1 MKEREIAQ
9 LRRRFRSGKTNIGH
23 IYGCLV
29 TAKGEILS
37 EFDQSLGLM
46 ADEDADALLSL
57 LKKTMS
63 GSLNRNL
70 VEIEFSTQQVLESEE
85 HKLLTELRTTQLKEK
100 EVVHKL
106 FDKITGNDLSED
118 NYVILLAY
126 DHCDVFAKNS
136 EGEDDIE
143 STASF
148 PYIVCSVCPV
158 KIGKSVMSYY
168 MPGNC
173 FRSICADAAVSAPEF
188 GFTFPAFEDGGA
200 NIYKT
205 LCYTHDLANNRAEL
219 ITALFGAEEAP
230 MPAVEQKSTFAE
242 MLVETM
248 EEDCSL
254 HVVKAVH
261 NQLRAMIEEHK
272 QEKIDEPLV
281 ITKTEAGALLRCCGV
296 VEEKAEAFEE
306 KFDERFGKNAE
317 VNPGNLAESKGISV
331 KTPEVVIKVNPG
343 CSDRVETRVIDGT
356 KYILIRADSDVEV
369 NGINV
374 QI

>member
-23 IYGCLV
+23 IYGCFV
-29 TAKGEILS
+29 SSKGEILS
-37 EFDQSLGLM
+37 EFNQGLGLM
-46 ADEDADALLSL
+46 AEEDADALLGL

-63 GSLNRNL
+63 GSINRNL
-70 VEIEFSTQQVLESEE
+70 VELEFSTQQVLESEE
-85 HKLLTELRTTQLKEK
+85 HKLLTALRTTELKDT

-106 FDKITGNDLSED
+106 FDKIIGNYVTED
-118 NYVILLAY
+118 NYVILVAH
-126 DHCDVFAKNS
+126 DRCDVFVKGVA
-136 EGEDDIE
+136 GEDATE
-143 STASF
+143 SASSF
-148 PYIVCSVCPV
+148 PFIVCAVCPV

-219 ITALFGAEEAP
+219 LTALFGAEETP
-230 MPAVEQKSTFAE
+230 MPAVEQKSTFAG
-242 MLVETM
+242 MLAETM
-248 EEDCSL
+248 EEDCSM

-272 QEKIDEPLV
+272 QEKVEEPLV

-296 VEEKAEAFEE
+296 EEQKAAAFEE
-306 KFDERFGKNAE
+306 KFDECFGKDAE
-317 VNPGNLAESKGISV
+317 VSPRNLADSKGISV
-331 KTPEVVIKVNPG
+331 KTPEVIIKVNPG

-369 NGINV
+369 NGIHV